1 MQPRLRDWRLAPA
14 ALLAALGVV
23 TFNDAPRAASDAPR
37 ASSAAPHA
45 PATEVT
51 ALRDGEGRDL
61 TVGRCIICHSV
72 EYIPANAPAMDRAA
86 WQKSIQKMK
95 DRFGAP
101 ITDDEAKQILDYL
114 SANYSGKS
122 G

>member
-1 MQPRLRDWRLAPA
+1 MPSGARHPA
-14 ALLAALGVV
+14 LTLTALAAAVAAAS
-23 TFNDAPRAASDAPR
+23 FSDAPRAASEAPR
-37 ASSAAPHA
+37 VASEAPHA
-45 PATEVT
+45 TATEVT
-51 ALRDGEGRDL
+51 ALRDGQGRDL

-86 WQKSIQKMK
+86 WQKTIQKMR

-101 ITDDEAKQILDYL
+101 ITDEQAKQILDYL
-114 SANYSGKS
+114 SANYAGKS

>member
-1 MQPRLRDWRLAPA
+1 MQSRQRDSGVALA
-14 ALLAALGVV
+14 ALLAALTAV
-23 TFNDAPRAASDAPR
+23 TFSDAPRAASDA
-37 ASSAAPHA
+37 AQAASAAPHA
-45 PATEVT
+45 AAAEVT

-86 WQKSIQKMK
+86 WQKTIQKMK

>member
-1 MQPRLRDWRLAPA
+1 
-14 ALLAALGVV
+14 
-23 TFNDAPRAASDAPR
+23 
-37 ASSAAPHA
+37 
-45 PATEVT
+45 
-51 ALRDGEGRDL
+51 
-61 TVGRCIICHSV
+61 VGRCVICHSV

-95 DRFGAP
+95 ERFGAP
-101 ITDDEAKQILDYL
+101 ITDEEAKQILDYL

>member
-1 MQPRLRDWRLAPA
+1 MAPRARHSA
-14 ALLAALGVV
+14 ATLAALATAVAAASFSV
-23 TFNDAPRAASDAPR
+23 APRAASDAAR
-37 ASSAAPHA
+37 ATAA
-45 PATEVT
+45 EVT
-51 ALRDGEGRDL
+51 ALRDGQGRDL

-86 WQKSIQKMK
+86 WQKTIQKMR

-101 ITDDEAKQILDYL
+101 ITDEEAKQILDYL